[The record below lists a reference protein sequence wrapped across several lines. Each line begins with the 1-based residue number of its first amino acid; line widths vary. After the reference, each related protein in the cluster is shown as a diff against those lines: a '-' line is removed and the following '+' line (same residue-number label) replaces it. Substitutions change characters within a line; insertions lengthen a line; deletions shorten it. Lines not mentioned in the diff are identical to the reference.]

1 VLVLLAAVPA
11 VGASAATGADADTAK
26 GTALVARFFDLLKAR
41 DSTGL
46 EKFLS
51 PAFQLQGADGGYLGR
66 DEFLANPS
74 QVQSYDLSNV
84 RVTHTG
90 DVVVTRY
97 DVAAVVTI
105 NGVPQARAP
114 APRLSVFTKGKH
126 GWQMVAHANFN
137 VAAPSTSQ

>member
-1 VLVLLAAVPA
+1 LLQARD
-11 VGASAATGADADTAK
+11 ATGSA
-26 GTALVARFFDLLKAR
+26 
-41 DSTGL
+41 
-46 EKFLS
+46 KFLS
-51 PAFQLQGADGGYLGR
+51 PSFQLQGADGGYLGR

-84 RVTHTG
+84 RVTRAG
-90 DVVVTRY
+90 NVIVARY

-105 NGVPQARAP
+105 NGVPQSRAP